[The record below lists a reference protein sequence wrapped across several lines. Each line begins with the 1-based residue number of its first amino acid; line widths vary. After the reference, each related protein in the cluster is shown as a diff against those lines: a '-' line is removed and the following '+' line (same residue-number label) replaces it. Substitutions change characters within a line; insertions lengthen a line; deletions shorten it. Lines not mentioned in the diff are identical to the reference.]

1 MRAPLA
7 ALAAAAAA
15 ALVLAGPSVQAQDSG
30 SSAWDGSTITVPASS
45 SSGSVHVEA
54 RFVRNPSRSVRIT
67 VHTDGQPPA
76 GCVVP
81 VDAGSG
87 PAPTPATWST
97 ELGFGCNGTYTITA
111 TARTTD
117 DSPLRSADSASR
129 ATTVAIAMPAPT
141 VTGVLATSEGRAITV
156 TWNDMRAAAIDL
168 SGYVVTR
175 QVGSGPEVEV
185 ATVGPDQTA
194 FVDDALPPEGGEA
207 TYSVAST
214 RPSPERRLTSQS
226 TSSEATP
233 FVADPSQT
241 DPGDG
246 TTDPGTT
253 DPGDGTTP
261 GTTPGGGT
269 PGAQGPGTPGAPGA
283 PGTPG
288 AGAGGRPG
296 ASVRAPRLGISGS
309 FLPPL
314 LRPSLSLQ
322 PPTTADEGFSE
333 ELPYGDQ
340 EPGAEDPVL
349 PDDELASAFSGG
361 AAGRGMAIPV
371 ATALVL
377 AVWAFHLRFL
387 ARASRPLD

>member
-15 ALVLAGPSVQAQDSG
+15 GLVLVGPSVQAQDSG
-30 SSAWDGSTITVPASS
+30 SAWNGSTISLPSS
-45 SSGSVHVEA
+45 EQAAGVHVEA
-54 RFVRNPSRSVRIT
+54 RFVRTPSRTIRIT
-67 VHTDGQPPA
+67 IHADGTPPV
-76 GCVVP
+76 GCTMPIDVT
-81 VDAGSG
+81 SG
-87 PAPTPATWST
+87 PAPTPATWAAD
-97 ELGFGCNGTYTITA
+97 LDFGCNGTYTITA
-111 TARTTD
+111 TADTTD
-117 DSPLRSADSASR
+117 DAQPFRPHSSSSLAG
-129 ATTVAIAMPAPT
+129 TVMVGMPAPT
-141 VTGVLATSEGRAITV
+141 VTGVTATGEGRAITV
-156 TWNDMRAAAIDL
+156 TWNDMRTAAMDL
-168 SGYVVTR
+168 SGYIVTR
-175 QVGSGPEVEV
+175 QIDGGPEVEV
-185 ATVGPDQTA
+185 ASLGPDETA
-194 FVDDALPPEGGEA
+194 FVDSELPPEGGEA
-207 TYSVAST
+207 TYRVSST
-214 RPSPERRLTSQS
+214 RPAPERRLTSQS
-226 TSSEATP
+226 SSSGATT
-233 FVADPSQT
+233 FLADPTT

-246 TTDPGTT
+246 TTDPGDGTT
-253 DPGDGTTP
+253 DPGDGTMP
-261 GTTPGGGT
+261 GTTPGDGTPSTTPGATDPGGT
-269 PGAQGPGTPGAPGA
+269 PG
-283 PGTPG
+283 
-288 AGAGGRPG
+288 RPNPT
-296 ASVRAPRLGISGS
+296 VRAPRLGISGS